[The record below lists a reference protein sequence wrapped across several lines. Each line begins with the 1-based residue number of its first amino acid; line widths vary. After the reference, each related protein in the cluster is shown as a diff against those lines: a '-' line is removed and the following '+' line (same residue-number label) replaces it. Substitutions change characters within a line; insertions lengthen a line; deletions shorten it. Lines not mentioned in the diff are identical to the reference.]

1 MPHPSAEVE
10 SYLDGLVHPLGLE
23 VRALRDAILSLD
35 DRITERIKWKAPS
48 FVVDGVDRVT
58 FALRPGK
65 GIELILHRGVAVRSD
80 TAAFRF
86 DDDSIETPPCGSSR
100 AGSTPEA
107 GSGAEAT
114 ALPHDLATARA
125 LRRGR

>member
-86 DDDSIETPPCGSSR
+86 DDDSGIIRWATPDR
-100 AGSTPEA
+100 HRD
-107 GSGAEAT
+107 AT
-114 ALPHDLATARA
+114 LRIIARWIDA
-125 LRRGR
+125 